1 LDLAFGIIFTIMGF
15 YTISLLKRKK
25 KWVLLSTLNLAIMVV
40 VLVSTG
46 ISLLIPF
53 WKVFTKQKH
62 ICKNRNNNNASYSK
76 TNVLKPNY
84 YNRFV
89 VVCGNNFLIS
99 LCILRKCNPFS
110 VILNVLVPS
119 RYFIRLVSV
128 NVERYSFYWL

>member
-1 LDLAFGIIFTIMGF
+1 MSSIINPKPCNYGCDTRI
-15 YTISLLKRKK
+15 YWDISSNSFLE
-25 KWVLLSTLNLAIMVV
+25 
-40 VLVSTG
+40 
-46 ISLLIPF
+46 
-53 WKVFTKQKH
+53 VFTKQKH